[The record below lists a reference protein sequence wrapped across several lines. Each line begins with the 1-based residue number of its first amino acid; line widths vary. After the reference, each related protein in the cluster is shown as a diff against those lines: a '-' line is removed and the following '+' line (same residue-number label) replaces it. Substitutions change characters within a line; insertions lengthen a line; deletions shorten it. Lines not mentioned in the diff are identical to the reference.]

1 MKQIQR
7 FFTNMVQGFTLIEIL
22 VSIAILSVAIL
33 GIIAL
38 LPVGYTQVIQAGR
51 MSTLNHLAQDKIDEL
66 RAIPIA
72 SNDLLDGTHPSTG
85 LGDPL
90 NVQFPHDQDS
100 NIPTT
105 YSVRWFVT
113 PNSPSTDMKRV
124 VVEVGYNIFV
134 YGSET
139 AVTDPTPSDPSD
151 TDNPKQ
157 SWKRYETY
165 ITE

>member
-33 GIIAL
+33 GILAL
-38 LPVGYTQVIQAGR
+38 LPIGYTQITKAGR

-72 SNDLLDGTHPSTG
+72 SNDLLNGLHPSTG

-90 NVQFPHDQDS
+90 NVEFPHDQDS

-105 YSVRWFVT
+105 YSVRWIVDSD
-113 PNSPSTDMKRV
+113 SPATDMKKV
-124 VVEVGYNIFV
+124 IVEVGYNIFV

-139 AVTDPTPSDPSD
+139 AVADPTPSITTD